1 MRILLIANYL
11 LDEQQSMLRFAEMLD
26 TGLRKLGH
34 EVRMIRPEPIVLKKL
49 NFLPKSLH
57 KWLAYID
64 KFLLF
69 PSQLPKAAQWADI
82 VHICDHSNGMYTQF
96 LPTAVVTCHDLLAV
110 RGALGEETDCP
121 ASSTGQI
128 LQRWI
133 LSGLQKATLII
144 CDSTYTLQDVHRLVG
159 NHVPA
164 KVALLGLNYTYYHY
178 EVPPPLE
185 TIVGLENGTPYLL
198 HVGSNLA
205 RKNKEGI
212 LRIFAALKNRWK
224 GKLVFAGP
232 PLSANLTAMAKALGI
247 HEQIVE
253 VVNPDNRILEA
264 LYNNA
269 FALLFPSRFEGFGW
283 PPLEAQSCGCPVI
296 CSDCGPIPEVV
307 ADSALVFSLDQ
318 EQEMAE
324 AVLALSDPQT
334 RQIWVERGFANVK
347 RFSVDRMIGQ
357 YEAFYTQSLG
367 G

>member
-26 TGLRKLGH
+26 AGFRSLGH
-34 EVRMIRPEPIVLKKL
+34 EVRTIRPEPTLLKKFQ
-49 NFLPKSLH
+49 FLPKSLH

-69 PSQLPKAAQWADI
+69 PRCLPKEAQWADI
-82 VHICDHSNGMYTQF
+82 VHICDHSNGMYMQS
-96 LPTAVVTCHDLLAV
+96 LPSAVVTCHDLLAV

-121 ASSTGQI
+121 ASWSGQI

-133 LSGLQKATLII
+133 LSGLRKAKLII

-159 NHVPA
+159 NQVPV
-164 KVALLGLNYTYYHY
+164 KVALLGLNYTYSYHT
-178 EVPPPLE
+178 PPPSLE
-185 TIVGLENGTPYLL
+185 KIAALKNGTPYLL

-212 LRIFAALKNRWK
+212 LRIFAALQDRWQ

-232 PLSANLTAMAKALGI
+232 PLSENLAALARDLGI
-247 HEQIVE
+247 YERIVE
-253 VVNPDNRILEA
+253 VVNPDNLLLEA
-264 LYNNA
+264 LYNRA
-269 FALLFPSRFEGFGW
+269 VALLFPSRFEGFGW

-307 ADSALVFSLDQ
+307 ADSALVFSLHQ
-318 EQEMAE
+318 EREMAE
-324 AVLALSDPQT
+324 AVLALSDPKT
-334 RQIWVERGFANVK
+334 RQLWVERGFANVK
-347 RFSVDRMIGQ
+347 RFSVNRMIRQ
-357 YEAFYTQSLG
+357 YEMFYTQSLQG
-367 G
+367 

>member
-11 LDEQQSMLRFAEMLD
+11 LDEQQSMLRFAEMLN
-26 TGLRKLGH
+26 TGFRSLGH
-34 EVRMIRPEPIVLKKL
+34 EVRTIRPEPIVLRKL
-49 NFLPKSLH
+49 QFLPKPLH

-69 PSQLPKAAQWADI
+69 PRRLSKAAQWAEI
-82 VHICDHSNGMYTQF
+82 VHICDHSNGMYTQS
-96 LPTAVVTCHDLLAV
+96 LPRAVVTCHDLLAV

-121 ASSTGQI
+121 ASATGRI

-133 LSGLQKATLII
+133 LSGLRKATLII

-159 NHVPA
+159 DQVPA
-164 KVALLGLNYTYYHY
+164 KVALLGLNYTYRHHKS
-178 EVPPPLE
+178 PLPLE
-185 TIVGLENGTPYLL
+185 AVPALKEGTPYLL

-212 LRIFAALKNRWK
+212 LRIFATLKDRWE

-232 PLSANLTAMAKALGI
+232 PLSENLAAMARELGVY
-247 HEQIVE
+247 ERIVE
-253 VVNPDNRILEA
+253 VVNPDNLLLEA
-264 LYNNA
+264 LYNRA
-269 FALLFPSRFEGFGW
+269 VALLFPSRFEGFGW

-307 ADSALVFSLDQ
+307 ADSAMVFALHQ
-318 EQEMAE
+318 EREMAE
-324 AVLALSDPQT
+324 AVLTLSDPKT

-347 RFSVDRMIGQ
+347 RFSVDGMVRL
-357 YEAFYTQSLG
+357 YETFYNQSLQG
-367 G
+367 